1 MSLLGDIAR
10 IVAQGVGPG
19 MQQNAQFGYERDKE
33 AKQEENDNL
42 KLDKQ
47 LERYDKQIASQ
58 EKLSKEGRDAQA
70 AENQRQRDFETEQ
83 NRLNREAEL
92 ARVKASRTGSN
103 SDELRGLKFVDGKI
117 TDFDTQIGNLMK
129 SHDSE
134 MDPQKQQVIAG
145 QIDVLRALRKNFITD
160 PATIS
165 IMDSSGNYG
174 RAYKSALFSDQQ
186 PVKQDVTNDNIPESL
201 AVPPPRVSSKDGGG
215 LGSGL
220 LSKMQEAGVNQPQIS
235 QQDAQGQASDLSSYA
250 DRVRQGAPAVDK
262 VDWGRLKT
270 PQGGWRSPIRTK
282 EVQYKNGQ
290 KGYTL
295 ELAD

>member
-70 AENQRQRDFETEQ
+70 AENQRQRDWEAEQ

-92 ARVKASRTGSN
+92 ARVNASRTGSN

-145 QIDVLRALRKNFITD
+145 QIDVLRAQRKNFITN

-165 IMDSSGNYG
+165 IMDSSGDFG
-174 RAYKSALFSDQQ
+174 KAYKAALFTDQQ
-186 PVKQDVTNDNIPESL
+186 PQNSDKQQPGQNNNQGRTAFIPPQRPNANSDTNTDIDQPKQKPVQTPIWGGITRDNG
-201 AVPPPRVSSKDGGG
+201 D
-215 LGSGL
+215 SGQSYSNL
-220 LSKMQEAGVNQPQIS
+220 LH
-235 QQDAQGQASDLSSYA
+235 
-250 DRVRQGAPAVDK
+250 
-262 VDWGRLKT
+262 GR
-270 PQGGWRSPIRTK
+270 
-282 EVQYKNGQ
+282 
-290 KGYTL
+290 
-295 ELAD
+295 